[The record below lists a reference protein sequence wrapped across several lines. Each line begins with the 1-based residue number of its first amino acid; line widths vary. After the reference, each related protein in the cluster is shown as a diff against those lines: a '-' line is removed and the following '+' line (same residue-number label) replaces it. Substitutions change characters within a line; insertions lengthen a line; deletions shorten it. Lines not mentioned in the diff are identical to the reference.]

1 MKRQTFNRLSG
12 GFRDYADAFQ
22 EMTADE
28 LYAEARY
35 RHHLYNCLEQL
46 GCHEDTWRFD
56 NLAEKF
62 CNDKAALDALEC
74 GIDRAKRALSMQAT
88 PDPALVLETEIKEAL
103 LAAARPKKESLSDDV
118 IFTSIAA
125 FTL

>member
-1 MKRQTFNRLSG
+1 MNRETFNRLSG
-12 GFRDYADAFQ
+12 GYRDYADAFQ

-28 LYAEARY
+28 LYAAARY
-35 RHHLYNCLEQL
+35 RHQLYNCLEQL

-56 NLAEKF
+56 KLAEKF
-62 CNDKAALDALEC
+62 SDDKSALDALED
-74 GIDRAKRALSMQAT
+74 GIERAKRALSMQTT
-88 PDPALVLETEIKEAL
+88 PDPAHMIEIQIKEAL
-103 LAAARPKKESLSDDV
+103 LAAARPKRESLPDEV